1 MPDAAPR
8 LQIGSPEAF
17 ATEVLALHRPAVL
30 AGAVQHWPAVALGRQ
45 GALPLAEYLAGLDNG
60 RPVDAV
66 MVPPQYRGRLFYDDP
81 QTLAGFNFLRRQ
93 LPVSAVLE
101 QLLRYAHFDQPP
113 SVAVQSALI
122 ADCLPGFGAA
132 HPQPLLPASVAPR
145 LWLGNHIVTPAH
157 FDESRNLA
165 CVVAGRRRFTLF
177 PPDCIGDLAI
187 GPLGHA
193 PTGTPISLVD
203 FAAVDRTRFP
213 GFDRALARAWVA
225 ELDPGDALYIP
236 PLWWHHVESLD
247 RFNLMVNY
255 WWPAAG
261 PAPGS
266 ALDALL
272 HAVLALRPLPA
283 EQRRAWAALFEHYVY
298 GPSEAA
304 TAHLPSAQQGLL
316 APLDAALAQRLR
328 EQLLRS
334 LQATQDGPDAPE

>member
-1 MPDAAPR
+1 MSPSPLPR
-8 LQIGSPEAF
+8 LRVADAQAF
-17 ATEVLALHRPAVL
+17 AQQVVAAHRPAVIEQ
-30 AGAVQHWPAVALGRQ
+30 AVAHWPAVAEGRQ
-45 GALPLAEYLAGLDNG
+45 GPVALAQLLASLDSG

-66 MVPPQYRGRLFYDDP
+66 MVPPGRGGRLFYDE
-81 QTLAGFNFLRRQ
+81 TLAGFNFLRRQ

-101 QLLRYAHFDQPP
+101 QLLRYRHFDDPP

-122 ADCLPGFGAA
+122 ADCLPGWLATHA
-132 HPQPLLPASVAPR
+132 QPLLPAGIAPR

-177 PPDCIGDLAI
+177 PPECIGDLYI

-203 FAAVDRTRFP
+203 FAQVDAQRFP
-213 GFDRALARAWVA
+213 RFARALEQAWVA
-225 ELDPGDALYIP
+225 ELGPGDALYIP
-236 PLWWHHVESLD
+236 PLWWHHVQSLD

-261 PAPGS
+261 PEPGS

-283 EQRRAWAALFEHYVY
+283 EQRRAWAALFEHYVF
-298 GPSEAA
+298 GPPEAA
-304 TAHLPSAQQGLL
+304 TGHLPAAHRAFL
-316 APLDAALAQRLR
+316 ADLDPALAGQLR
-328 EQLLRS
+328 AFLRGK
-334 LQATQDGPDAPE
+334 LDEG